1 VLTGTPIRTD
11 GAQSVWLAYDD
22 AGAIDQPEAG
32 TYTLTYGEAVDLG
45 YCRPVTFHRHEGKFT
60 IDLENGNEVHVSGTV
75 PVQLTPELKRIPGLQ
90 RVLNFYRLACTPQY
104 QSDGRTPLL
113 DGYQATMV
121 DWASTKL
128 TELRHR
134 MPDAGGL
141 VIAPSIQMAEY
152 MATLIELVEGERPMM
167 VHSQMPNAESK
178 IKAFRNTD
186 KRWIVSVAMIS
197 EGVDIRRLRVLI
209 YLPTA
214 LTELAFRQAIGRVV
228 RTAGASDDML
238 MARAHRYA
246 IDYIEQA
253 PVIVLAAARGNAHVP
268 SSERALIQEQLSNMC
283 DSGAQLRDVMRA
295 YGLPF
300 AAAVNDTKATEPAAG
315 RALSADREA

>member
-1 VLTGTPIRTD
+1 MRPSKRHGAPGLTARSPMRAFALILTGTPIRTD

-60 IDLENGNEVHVSGTV
+60 IDLENGSEVNVSGRE
-75 PVQLTPELKRIPGLQ
+75 PAQLTPELKRIPGLQ

-121 DWASTKL
+121 EWAGAKL

-152 MATLIELVEGERPMM
+152 IATLIELIEGERPML
-167 VHSQMPNAESK
+167 VHSQMPNAE
-178 IKAFRNTD
+178 FED
-186 KRWIVSVAMIS
+186 
-197 EGVDIRRLRVLI
+197 
-209 YLPTA
+209 
-214 LTELAFRQAIGRVV
+214 
-228 RTAGASDDML
+228 
-238 MARAHRYA
+238 
-246 IDYIEQA
+246 
-253 PVIVLAAARGNAHVP
+253 
-268 SSERALIQEQLSNMC
+268 
-283 DSGAQLRDVMRA
+283 
-295 YGLPF
+295 
-300 AAAVNDTKATEPAAG
+300 
-315 RALSADREA
+315 